1 MIDFIENIGDYFS
14 QHYFTDD
21 FPKKV
26 FDKSGFVS
34 QGKTEN
40 GEKVEN
46 HISIHNKAVG
56 SLREKYYKFKND
68 FLSLKRTKD
77 KAKLAHDF
85 NTEILK
91 VLGYQN
97 GTQSYDHPVFLE
109 DNKVIPVRYRF
120 NKGDKPYLFVMEMLP
135 MIKVGDNTP
144 DGLYEQNYTYEDWE
158 SVLPESFQD
167 YEIKPEVIKEALS
180 ELFLLPE
187 DERPEYLIMLAGS
200 KIFLLQFEKWK
211 YDSYLIFDLEELFVL
226 SQIPANKNFLAL
238 FYALLAKKQF
248 ITESESVLSSLEEDA
263 HKASYGVTK
272 TLKNAVIYAVE
283 NLANEAIAYKRT
295 QLKTIEDKKQ
305 IIELIENDKFAQ
317 ELKDDCLTFVY
328 RLLFLFYA
336 ESREDLEILPVNDST
351 YQKGYS
357 MEMLRDLEMIQL
369 TTDSSRNGFFFSDS
383 LWKLFEFLHEGREEQ
398 HGFIL
403 KPLDSPLFD
412 NDALKHLSGI
422 RFKNSVLQEIVL
434 RLSLSARTRNKSR
447 GRISYSNLGI
457 NQLGSVYESLLAYSG
472 FFAKED
478 LIEVK
483 AANDKTGK
491 DGTFL
496 APKSR
501 RDDFKEEE
509 ILKDFDH
516 PSEDVTVN
524 RGQFVYRL
532 NGRDR
537 KKSASYYTPE
547 VLTHC
552 TVRYTLKGIL
562 DKLREK
568 QNIIDGELIGE
579 YCADEILKLKILEPA
594 MGAAAFQNEV
604 INQLSVAY
612 LELKEHEEIHKGR
625 KRIVPGNY
633 KDEVQ
638 KVKAFIAANNVY
650 GVDLNPT
657 AVELGKLSLW
667 LNCMHKNMETPFF
680 GHRLGTG
687 NAVVGAWLKVY
698 NKTDIIEEFP
708 TEGTANQRK
717 KPIPK
722 EWWDKAPKRVQWKGK
737 KLNRKD
743 DQIYHFLL
751 PDANMVPSYGIKLLK
766 EELTDVEK
774 KAFTDWR
781 NDFKAPISKGEHKR
795 LAKISR
801 VIDHLLDEHH
811 KQILGVIKDTT
822 SVYPVYGQENPQV
835 ALKGYNEKE
844 RLANSRNSRTAPF
857 YKLRMI
863 MDYWCSLWFW
873 DVREVASLPQRAEWY
888 NEIESLLNIDTS
900 SLPENA
906 AEQDILNEFGKHTTD
921 GTLFSD
927 KGRIKTVIALRDTH
941 RFFHNELEFIEVF
954 KEGGGFDVIAGNP
967 PWVGIE
973 MDQTGVLSETHPEI
987 AIRGLSASQVN
998 KLSSQYLDET
1008 LELKNNYLSESIW
1021 AMSTKEFLGAV
1032 QCYPLLEG
1040 QRNNLYKCILV
1051 NCIDIIAKN
1060 GYCGLI
1066 HPEGIYD
1073 ETKAKQIRK
1082 EVYPRLEYHFQFK
1095 NELLLF
1101 ADVMNTR
1108 MYSVNVYGEKKN
1120 NIKFKSISNLFSVS
1134 TIDQSFKNRNN
1145 DILGFKRYDS
1155 VLGKWVWEITGNSTR
1170 IVEFDQKLLSKMS
1183 QVFEHKDSLSGVLPK
1198 THNTGMANVLKGF
1211 SELKNTIGNDLD
1223 DALVG
1228 FNQVTAVN
1236 SRIIKRRP
1244 VNEEMISQ
1252 NENVLSSPHFFVNNP
1267 YYKNAY
1273 LKSTSP
1279 KHFECIQLD
1288 QLPDLFHRRMNFG
1301 PDINFEKFFQE
1312 NKSWSIWKSSYRI
1325 LVSKMVDPGTE
1336 RTLQSCIIPEG
1347 VCHTDSCISLLFKNL
1362 GKLVV
1367 SAGFMSSLPYDFYIK
1382 SAGKTNLYENT
1393 LALIPI
1399 PRFNNELKQLI
1410 NLRTLRLNCLTR
1422 DYSRLW
1428 GELYNDQF
1436 KEDIPSFSGLKN
1448 NHSLEGNW
1456 NTNVPYRSYLDR
1468 RNCQIELD
1476 VLCAMAIKMSLE
1488 DLISIYLV
1496 QFPTLVKNEYDT
1508 WYDNKGNIVY
1518 TVNGQ
1523 GLKGV
1528 GVERTDWEKIRGLKQ
1543 GQTYEH
1549 VITKSDLY
1557 EGETVTYYAPFDKCD
1572 RVENYKTAWAH
1583 FEKVF
1588 NQENVV
1594 TV

>member
-34 QGKTEN
+34 QGKSES

-46 HISIHNKAVG
+46 HISTFNKSVG

-68 FLSLKRTKD
+68 YLTLKRTKD
-77 KAKLAHDF
+77 KTKLAHDF

-120 NKGDKPYLFVMEMLP
+120 NKGDKPYLFVMEMMP
-135 MIKVGDNTP
+135 MIKIGDTTP

-158 SVLPESFQD
+158 SVLPESFQE

-187 DERPEYLIMLAGS
+187 DERPEYLIMMAGS
-200 KIFLLQFEKWK
+200 KIFLIQYEKWK

-226 SQIPANKNFLAL
+226 TQVPANKNFLAL

-248 ITESESVLSSLEEDA
+248 ISESESVLSSLEEDA

-272 TLKNAVIYAVE
+272 TLKSAVIYAVE
-283 NLANEAIAYKRT
+283 NLANEALVYRQSQLNTIDDKR
-295 QLKTIEDKKQ
+295 K
-305 IIELIENDKFAQ
+305 IIELIEKDKFAQ

-336 ESREDLEILPVNDST
+336 ESREDLEILPVNDPT

-357 MEMLRDLEMIQL
+357 MEMLRDLEMVQL
-369 TTDSSRNGFFFSDS
+369 TTDSSRNGYFFSDS
-383 LWKLFEFLHEGREEQ
+383 LWKLFEFLHEGRQEQ

-412 NDALKHLSGI
+412 NGALKHLSGTKF
-422 RFKNSVLQEIVL
+422 RNSVLQEIVL
-434 RLSLSARTRNKSR
+434 RLSLSERTRNKSR

-483 AANDKTGK
+483 AAKDKTGK

-496 APKSR
+496 VPKSR
-501 RDDFKEEE
+501 RDDFKEDEV
-509 ILKDFDH
+509 LKDPEH
-516 PSEDVTVN
+516 PSEDVTVK

-547 VLTHC
+547 VLTQC
-552 TVRYTLKGIL
+552 TVKYTLKGIL

-568 QNIIDGELIGE
+568 QNVVDGELTGE

-594 MGAAAFQNEV
+594 MGAAAFHNEV

-612 LELKEHEEIHKGR
+612 LELKEQEEVHRGR

-633 KDEVQ
+633 KDEQQ

-698 NKTDIIEEFP
+698 SKSDVIEEFP

-722 EWWDKAPKRVQWKGK
+722 EWWDKAPNRVKWKGSN
-737 KLNRKD
+737 LTRKD
-743 DQIYHFLL
+743 EQIYHFLL

-781 NDFKAPISKGEHKR
+781 NDFKAPITSSEHKR

-801 VIDHLLDEHH
+801 VIDHLLDEHYR
-811 KQILGVIKDTT
+811 QTLGVIEQTT
-822 SVYPVYGQENPQV
+822 SIYQIYGQEQ
-835 ALKGYNEKE
+835 LKFSLKAYDEKE
-844 RLANSRNSRTAPF
+844 MLSNSRNSRTAPYF
-857 YKLRMI
+857 KLKMI

-873 DVREVASLPQRAEWY
+873 DVRDVKNLPSRTQWY

-900 SLPENA
+900 TLPENA
-906 AEQDILNEFGKHTTD
+906 SEQN
-921 GTLFSD
+921 
-927 KGRIKTVIALRDTH
+927 IKTELRKKSSDLTLIATFDRIDTVEELTATH
-941 RFFHNELEFIEVF
+941 RFFHTELEFIEVF
-954 KEGGGFDVIAGNP
+954 KERNGFDVIVGNP

-973 MDQTGVLSETHPEI
+973 YDVSSLVAEEYPEV
-987 AIRGLSASQVN
+987 AIRRLTAPEVKKKVDDIRVFDKNINVQ
-998 KLSSQYLDET
+998 LIIE
-1008 LELKNNYLSESIW
+1008 ELW
-1021 AMSTKEFLGAV
+1021 ATNLKQFLACK
-1032 QCYPLLEG
+1032 QLYNLLEG
-1040 QRNNLYKCILV
+1040 QRNNLYKAVLIQSFGLISQKGYAGLVHPLSILE
-1051 NCIDIIAKN
+1051 DPRAKN
-1060 GYCGLI
+1060 L
-1066 HPEGIYD
+1066 
-1073 ETKAKQIRK
+1073 RK
-1082 EVYPRLEYHFQFK
+1082 EAYSRLKYLFEFK
-1095 NELLLF
+1095 NALF
-1101 ADVMNTR
+1101 LFKDVHDQQN
-1108 MYSVNVYGEKKN
+1108 YSVNIYSGISTSPNFEVICNLFHPNTIDGCFQSTAETTPGG
-1120 NIKFKSISNLFSVS
+1120 IKIFDHKTESYIWNVLPHKDRKITISNIELS
-1134 TIDQSFKNRNN
+1134 
-1145 DILGFKRYDS
+1145 ILGQTFDEEADS
-1155 VLGKWVWEITGNSTR
+1155 TKFVSIHAL
-1170 IVEFDQKLLSKMS
+1170 QLLK
-1183 QVFEHKDSLSGVLPK
+1183 
-1198 THNTGMANVLKGF
+1198 VLKKISAFGRSIDKIEYYQTDCWNETTTVKDGSLIKGNIVPEYNSYDMVF
-1211 SELKNTIGNDLD
+1211 SG
-1223 DALVG
+1223 
-1228 FNQVTAVN
+1228 
-1236 SRIIKRRP
+1236 
-1244 VNEEMISQ
+1244 
-1252 NENVLSSPHFFVNNP
+1252 PHFHVANP
-1267 YYKNAY
+1267 YYKSPRKSYKNSSDYDVINLDKTEDKY
-1273 LKSTSP
+1273 LPRSLYRPKNESTIRNRFD
-1279 KHFECIQLD
+1279 KGL
-1288 QLPDLFHRRMNFG
+1288 
-1301 PDINFEKFFQE
+1301 
-1312 NKSWSIWKSSYRI
+1312 
-1325 LVSKMVDPGTE
+1325 SKLWLNGYKIAFSEMLNIASE
-1336 RTLQSCIIPEG
+1336 RTLQPSIIPPRMTHLGTVRSVFLKDPNQLLELA
-1347 VCHTDSCISLLFKNL
+1347 SLCSSILFDFIT
-1362 GKLVV
+1362 KLVGRGHLKPSDLKRFKIGV
-1367 SAGFMSSLPYDFYIK
+1367 NSRVLPLMK
-1382 SAGKTNLYENT
+1382 
-1393 LALIPI
+1393 
-1399 PRFNNELKQLI
+1399 
-1410 NLRTLRLNCLTR
+1410 LRTLMLNCLTEQYSDLWSESWMDSFR
-1422 DYSRLW
+1422 QDKWSKEDSRLTNLDSLNSSW
-1428 GELYNDQF
+1428 NREFASRN
-1436 KEDIPSFSGLKN
+1436 SF
-1448 NHSLEGNW
+1448 E
-1456 NTNVPYRSYLDR
+1456 R
-1468 RNCQIELD
+1468 RLALVELD
-1476 VLCAMAIKMSLE
+1476 VLSAIALE
-1488 DLISIYLV
+1488 MTLEELILVFNV
-1496 QFPTLVKNEYDT
+1496 QFPVLQQNDENT
-1508 WYDNKGNIVY
+1508 WYDKEGEIVF
-1518 TVNGQ
+1518 TRSA
-1523 GLKGV
+1523 GLTGV
-1528 GVERTDWEKIRGLKQ
+1528 GVESADWNLIKDYKE
-1543 GQTYEH
+1543 GQMYEY
-1549 VITKSDLY
+1549 VITKSELY
-1557 EGETVTYYAPFDKCD
+1557 KGETINYHAPFHKCD
-1572 RVENYKTAWAH
+1572 RVEDYKTAWAH
-1583 FEKVF
+1583 FEKVL
-1588 NQENVV
+1588 NQVQVE